1 MNEERRLIRDI
12 FMCDLEEVKPLA
24 DQAREK
30 FAITFPSVV
39 VDTLLN
45 IRLFEKEDA
54 EYYVNSSTQIKVDYG
69 QLLSACKQAYS
80 GKGWQLGITTI
91 RESLIMLDSATQKLD
106 LINREIFRRFLWGIS
121 D

>member
-12 FMCDLEEVKPLA
+12 FMCDLKEVKDLA
-24 DQAREK
+24 DQAHEK
-30 FAITFPSVV
+30 FAITFPPVV
-39 VDTLLN
+39 VDALLN

-54 EYYVNSSTQIKVDYG
+54 EYYVDSSTQIKVDYG
-69 QLLSACKQAYS
+69 QLLGACKAA
-80 GKGWQLGITTI
+80 KWQLGITTI

-106 LINREIFRRFLWGIS
+106 LINREIFRRFLWDIS